1 MPLHPLPAITTPAA
15 PYLLLILGTLAL
27 LVVYLL
33 IALVEGVALTLLGW
47 NPFRTS
53 LTVSVI
59 MNLIAGVINGPLL
72 VLLQH
77 TPLVW
82 LPVSFILSLLID
94 AFILTYFKRQAIRQ
108 NGIFA
113 LLVNLVSYFLLIFP
127 AYYFGARP

>member
-1 MPLHPLPAITTPAA
+1 MPFNDFHAISAPAT

-47 NPFRTS
+47 NSFRTS

-77 TPLVW
+77 TPLIW

-108 NGIFA
+108 NSLFA
-113 LLVNLVSYFLLIFP
+113 LLVNLVSYILLIFP
-127 AYYFGARP
+127 AYYFGAHP

>member
-1 MPLHPLPAITTPAA
+1 MPFNIFPAISAAAA
-15 PYLLLILGTLAL
+15 PYLLLILGSLAL

-47 NPFRTS
+47 SPFRTS

-77 TPLVW
+77 TPRVW
-82 LPVSFILSLLID
+82 LPVSFMLSFLID
-94 AFILTYFKRQAIRQ
+94 AFILTYFKRQVIRQ
-108 NGIFA
+108 NSLFA
-113 LLVNLVSYFLLIFP
+113 LLVNLVSYILLIFP
-127 AYYFGARP
+127 AYYFGTHP

>member
-1 MPLHPLPAITTPAA
+1 MPLHHLPAISAPAA

-59 MNLIAGVINGPLL
+59 MNIIAGVINGPLL
-72 VLLQH
+72 VSLQH

-108 NGIFA
+108 NSIFA
-113 LLVNLVSYFLLIFP
+113 LLVNLLSYILLIFP
-127 AYYFGARP
+127 AYYFGTHP